1 MSAPK
6 TAQLY
11 RMVMD
16 DHLCPY
22 GLKSKHL
29 LESQGYE
36 VDDHHLKS
44 REAINAFK
52 NEHNV
57 RYHAPKPLLMTI
69 GLAVSMSCKPILA
82 NHQRARMKPPTGQLS
97 HCFQ

>member
-36 VDDHHLKS
+36 VDDHHLK
-44 REAINAFK
+44 
-52 NEHNV
+52 
-57 RYHAPKPLLMTI
+57 
-69 GLAVSMSCKPILA
+69 
-82 NHQRARMKPPTGQLS
+82 
-97 HCFQ
+97 

>member
-57 RYHAPKPLLMTI
+57 DTTPQTFINDDRIGGFDELQAYFGKP
-69 GLAVSMSCKPILA
+69 
-82 NHQRARMKPPTGQLS
+82 
-97 HCFQ
+97 